1 MPSQPSLSELQVVL
15 DAIAPEAPDTEVLP
29 EPLPTVLLR
38 AQDEVSDICASIAEF
53 WGFTRTQGRIF
64 GLLLTSPEPL
74 EHGAVRARLDIS
86 AGSASMTLASLV
98 DWGVLLRDG
107 RKYRAETDLWKLIT
121 GVLERRERAKVEE
134 ALERVSRVLAEL
146 RATAPADPRIEFVRA
161 RLTYI
166 HDFFQLGRSFL
177 NALLSR
183 GPVRGILGSL
193 ARRAARA
200 AAQR

>member
-1 MPSQPSLSELQVVL
+1 MPSQPSPSELQIAL
-15 DAIAPEAPDTEVLP
+15 DASSAPEAPDSEVLA
-29 EPLPTVLLR
+29 EPLPAVLLR

-64 GLLLTSPEPL
+64 GLLLMSPEPL
-74 EHGAVRARLDIS
+74 EHGAIRSRLEIS
-86 AGSASMTLASLV
+86 AGSASMTLATSSSGACCCATAANTAPRPTSGS
-98 DWGVLLRDG
+98 DHRGP
-107 RKYRAETDLWKLIT
+107 RAP
-121 GVLERRERAKVEE
+121 RAAKVEE

-146 RATAPADPRIEFVRA
+146 SVTAPADPRIEFVRA

-200 AAQR
+200 AAPR

>member
-200 AAQR
+200 AAPR